1 MGWVEYNGGLVE
13 FSDGAKVD
21 ALLVDG
27 RRLLA
32 RRAGGLRWGH
42 LQKGTDI
49 RKFRVVEG
57 SVEVAVKGEKSSAET
72 GEVSSPLGVA
82 VSEQRY
88 NPIDVRDR
96 VKVIDETLLTLQN
109 ERVELLD
116 ALKVAGFLLCPV
128 EEPHTAEQGFLV
140 GDLVELKSTEH
151 TSLTAMA
158 IGERGRVTRF
168 YSVGGSEVVI
178 NDHFV
183 VHVDDLVLISR

>member
-1 MGWVEYNGGLVE
+1 MGWVEYNGELIE
-13 FSDGAKVD
+13 FSDGARADV
-21 ALLVDG
+21 LLRDG
-27 RRLLA
+27 RKLEGCRVS
-32 RRAGGLRWGH
+32 GLRWGH
-42 LQKGTDI
+42 AQISSDI
-49 RKFRVVEG
+49 RRFRVVSG

-96 VKVIDETLLTLQN
+96 VKVIDETLLTLQK

-140 GDLVELKSTEH
+140 GDLVELTSTEH
-151 TSLTAMA
+151 TKATAMA
-158 IGERGRVTRF
+158 IGERGRVTKF
-168 YSVGGSEVVI
+168 YNLGNSKVVI
-178 NDHFV
+178 NGNFII
-183 VHVDDLVLISR
+183 HVDDLVLVSR